1 MIVETMNNNGCT
13 CHISDDAYR
22 DKTPEEVNRIVR
34 SFSDFIVG
42 RLKDLKE
49 KTAQAVKVRQ
59 ALNKVIQ
66 GFKQDLYKI
75 RKEIEHEKK
84 EKNERS
90 DAECTADLSVLL
102 HGSSFDVSPL
112 ALYWVL
118 MKAMREQG
126 IKRYKRRKQMAYKVF
141 CWILGILV
149 ALIGVSVIGF
159 WVVIFITFYQREG
172 EKVQSMKEKWLGFA
186 TDENVVRALKDI
198 RRVAAKHGIRHVS
211 VQILDGDVYG
221 YTNDAAAG
229 PYNLE
234 IGTSGLRVEA
244 GQAQYFKSI

>member
-102 HGSSFDVSPL
+102 RGGSFDVSPL

-118 MKAMREQG
+118 MRTMREQG

-149 ALIGVSVIGF
+149 ALIGVSVVGF
-159 WVVIFITFYQREG
+159 WVVIFMAFCQKG
-172 EKVQSMKEKWLGFA
+172 VKKC
-186 TDENVVRALKDI
+186 RA
-198 RRVAAKHGIRHVS
+198 
-211 VQILDGDVYG
+211 
-221 YTNDAAAG
+221 
-229 PYNLE
+229 
-234 IGTSGLRVEA
+234 
-244 GQAQYFKSI
+244 